1 MSDSDDDAPQ
11 LSAHALAALQEFYQ
25 EQADLEQNLTEALSG
40 DVDKFNPQENWVCV
54 LFFCIAAGVFY
65 FYSRL

>member
-54 LFFCIAAGVFY
+54 LFFLYSSWCILF
-65 FYSRL
+65 LL

>member
-54 LFFCIAAGVFY
+54 FFY
-65 FYSRL
+65 FFYSSWCILFLL

>member
-54 LFFCIAAGVFY
+54 FF
-65 FYSRL
+65 

>member
-54 LFFCIAAGVFY
+54 LFFFV
-65 FYSRL
+65 

>member
-54 LFFCIAAGVFY
+54 FY
-65 FYSRL
+65 FYFL